1 MIECDRPGMLR
12 LLQLLQCCSVAV
24 LKKPFPTPK
33 NTSIFIYINI
43 EFNFDFCIELFWNC
57 NTATTATNAARRL
70 CSEKFFEKN
79 QESIREPQWK
89 CCNFAV
95 GNGKGSGLSPVRGK
109 GGLPL
114 TGSLLSPCPF
124 TEKGCPK
131 DGKGVV
137 PLFFRFS
144 TVPSPFPA
152 SEI

>member
-1 MIECDRPGMLR
+1 MIDRGCCACCS
-12 LLQLLQCCSVAV
+12 CCSVAV

-109 GGLPL
+109 GGQPHGRFFTIPLPL
-114 TGSLLSPCPF
+114 HGERVSEGRERGRSALLSLQRRSKSVPCI
-124 TEKGCPK
+124 G
-131 DGKGVV
+131 D
-137 PLFFRFS
+137 
-144 TVPSPFPA
+144 
-152 SEI
+152 